1 MQTTHNEKEV
11 STTEARQGRRRTGL
25 LNVMAIGI
33 VIALIGMLLAFA
45 ITAETIFN
53 HIQKGRSGLV
63 RSGLLLIVRCWD
75 QASTLLW
82 AGWKKSAW
90 PIAAFTVFSWNG
102 FGIR

>member
-45 ITAETIFN
+45 ITA
-53 HIQKGRSGLV
+53 
-63 RSGLLLIVRCWD
+63 
-75 QASTLLW
+75 
-82 AGWKKSAW
+82 
-90 PIAAFTVFSWNG
+90 
-102 FGIR
+102 